1 MGVLQVLDTQ
11 RQHKNFYVVFTNI
24 KAKDNC
30 LKFLVNR
37 IITELLLLQC
47 IE

>member
-11 RQHKNFYVVFTNI
+11 RQHKNFYVFTNI